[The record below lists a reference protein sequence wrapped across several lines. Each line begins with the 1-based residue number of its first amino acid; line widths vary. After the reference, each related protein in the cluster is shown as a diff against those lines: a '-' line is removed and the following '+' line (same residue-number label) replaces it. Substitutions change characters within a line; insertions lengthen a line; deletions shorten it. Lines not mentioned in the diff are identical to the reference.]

1 MPHIIVE
8 YTDHLS
14 VDIPKL
20 TIELHRT
27 LVAQETIREE
37 AVKTRAIPVESTVV
51 GTGKC
56 HDKMIHV
63 HLKLMPG
70 RDNDLKKTMAQ
81 ALFDTTRSIAKDE
94 HISISVE
101 VSELHAESYTK

>member
-8 YTDHLS
+8 YTDHLN
-14 VDIPKL
+14 VDLEKL

-27 LVAQETIREE
+27 LVGQETVKEE
-37 AVKTRAIPVESTVV
+37 AVKTRAIPVKATVV

-56 HDKMIHV
+56 HDKMIHIQ
-63 HLKLMPG
+63 LKLLPG
-70 RDNDLKKTMAQ
+70 RSDELRQSMAE
-81 ALFDTTRSIAKDE
+81 ALFNTVKKVVFDD

-101 VSELHAESYTK
+101 TSELHAESYTK

>member
-8 YTDHLS
+8 YTEHLS
-14 VDIPKL
+14 IDLEKL

-27 LVAQETIREE
+27 LVEQDTVKEG
-37 AVKTRAIPVESTVV
+37 AVKTRAIPVKATVV

-63 HLKLMPG
+63 QLKLLPG
-70 RDNDLKKTMAQ
+70 RDDALRLQMAE
-81 ALFDTTRSIAKDE
+81 ALFNTVKKIALDD

-101 VSELHAESYTK
+101 TSELHAESYTK